1 MAAATPG
8 IVMLVVLPFILGFQ
22 FLFQAL
28 VLDIGN
34 VPKDVIDPERSL
46 S

>member
-1 MAAATPG
+1 
-8 IVMLVVLPFILGFQ
+8 MLAVLPFILGFQ
-22 FLFQAL
+22 FLIQAL

-34 VPKDVIDPERSL
+34 VPKEVVDPERSQ